1 MQRTLCLVGLLALAV
16 ASRATFTVAT
26 FSDPALDAS
35 TPLFTW
41 DTTNST
47 LEGAWTGSGMT
58 VETPGFTGGGS
69 VTDAHFDMKPV
80 QLTTLIAGT
89 LYEMAAGQIVF
100 YTNDINNP
108 FFTVDFDGGLFL
120 NPLSASAATQAGDL
134 VDFSGPNVPANL
146 IQEAFAFSL
155 ANPTQSGDKWTYT
168 ASFTSSADV
177 VPEPASMVALGAG
190 IAALV
195 SRRRKA

>member
-1 MQRTLCLVGLLALAV
+1 MQRTLSLVGLLALAV

-41 DTTNST
+41 DTTNNT
-47 LEGAWTGSGMT
+47 LEGAWTGNGMT
-58 VETPGFTGGGS
+58 VDTPGFTGGGS
-69 VTDAHFDMKPV
+69 VANAHFDMKPV
-80 QLTTLIAGT
+80 QLTTLVAGT
-89 LYEMAAGQIVF
+89 LYQMSAGQIMF

-120 NPLSASAATQAGDL
+120 NPLSSSAATQAGNV

-146 IQEAFAFSL
+146 IQEAFAFSF
-155 ANPTQSGDKWTYT
+155 ANPTQVGDKWTYT